1 MHLSNKTISMSLFF
15 NVEQFWAQKNL
26 MVKAENICVLWTLR
40 KLEITP
46 QDMIA
51 LVVFEQY
58 LNCSIQG
65 VFIRMEIVKYKIA
78 NCA

>member
-1 MHLSNKTISMSLFF
+1 
-15 NVEQFWAQKNL
+15 
-26 MVKAENICVLWTLR
+26 LR